1 VVKAAPAPISAAA
14 VAQPPAEADPLAP
27 LRPHLAEALS
37 KVRTAAGPLGLLGW
51 PGVAAPDGS
60 DAPNPTPEDRFF
72 HNDRALVFVDKATGR
87 YSALALMPESRS
99 TEELHY
105 WLVWVRD
112 LFGSPVLGKANPE
125 AYEAGD
131 SIDWRGSETVI
142 QDRAPTGSG
151 IRLYPDEAFLL
162 LVGPRESDNTT
173 LFLANATPH
182 FSQWVQKLL
191 DDHGSLEGVHGPED
205 AEFVQTLTRKAFQA
219 AIKRGESKRFV
230 WFEVDGKPYAAE
242 KADWEVWVK
251 GPRPSVIKDTTP

>member
-1 VVKAAPAPISAAA
+1 M
-14 VAQPPAEADPLAP
+14 
-27 LRPHLAEALS
+27 
-37 KVRTAAGPLGLLGW
+37 
-51 PGVAAPDGS
+51 
-60 DAPNPTPEDRFF
+60 FF
-72 HNDRALVFVDKATGR
+72 HNDRALIFLDKATGR

-125 AYEAGD
+125 AYEAED

-173 LFLANATPH
+173 LFLANATP
-182 FSQWVQKLL
+182 LL
-191 DDHGSLEGVHGPED
+191 QSWIQELTDEQGNLEGEHDPAD
-205 AEFVQTLTRKAFQA
+205 AEFAQTLKRSEFQT
-219 AIKRGESKRFV
+219 AIKRGESNRFV
-230 WFEVDGKPYAAE
+230 WFEVAGKPYATERASW
-242 KADWEVWVK
+242 DLWMK
-251 GPRPSVIKDTTP
+251 GPRSSVIKDFTP